1 MEGESYNQTAGR
13 VKIAVELRVLIVDKV
28 GKEWP

>member
-13 VKIAVELRVLIVDKV
+13 VKIAVELRVLIIDKA
-28 GKEWP
+28 GKE